1 MKKID
6 IEKWDRKVPKLP
18 DNFFDEMQE
27 KVLKQTVYKKE
38 PKRFRLNFVWSSVA
52 VLVMIFGLLFLFKKE
67 QTEQELQTA
76 YHDENTKINNEI
88 LAESIDNSTEK
99 DDADVSQEK
108 EDEIF
113 VTSHKMKIIAQNTER
128 KSELAERQTKERME
142 KILNAMGEEDFVDL
156 AGNYEQDIYL
166 ELY

>member
-6 IEKWDRKVPKLP
+6 IEKWDRKIPKLP

-38 PKRFRLNFVWSSVA
+38 KRFRLNLVWSSVA
-52 VLVMIFGLLFLFKKE
+52 VLVMIFGLTFLIKKE
-67 QTEQELQTA
+67 QREQGLQAA
-76 YHDENTKINNEI
+76 YYDENNKINNEI
-88 LAESIDNSTEK
+88 LSESIDSTEK
-99 DDADVSQEK
+99 DDADILQEK

-113 VTSHKMKIIAQNTER
+113 VTSHKMKTIAQNTER

-142 KILNAMGEEDFVDL
+142 KILNAMSEEDFVDL

>member
-6 IEKWDRKVPKLP
+6 IEKWDRKIPKLP

-38 PKRFRLNFVWSSVA
+38 KRFRLNLVWSSVA
-52 VLVMIFGLLFLFKKE
+52 VLVMIFGLTFLIKKE
-67 QTEQELQTA
+67 QREQGLQAA
-76 YHDENTKINNEI
+76 YYDENNKINNEI
-88 LAESIDNSTEK
+88 LSESIDSTEK
-99 DDADVSQEK
+99 DDADILQEK

-142 KILNAMGEEDFVDL
+142 KILNAMSEEDFVDL

>member
-6 IEKWDRKVPKLP
+6 IENWDRKIPKLP

-38 PKRFRLNFVWSSVA
+38 PKRFRLNLVWSSVA
-52 VLVMIFGLLFLFKKE
+52 VLVMIFGLTFLIKKE

-76 YHDENTKINNEI
+76 YHDENNKINNKK
-88 LAESIDNSTEK
+88 LVDLSDSTEK
-99 DDADVSQEK
+99 DDADILQEK

-113 VTSHKMKIIAQNTER
+113 VTSHKMKTIAQKTER

-142 KILNAMGEEDFVDL
+142 KILNAMSEEDFVDL

>member
-6 IEKWDRKVPKLP
+6 IENWDRKIPKLP

-38 PKRFRLNFVWSSVA
+38 PKRFRLNLVWSSVA
-52 VLVMIFGLLFLFKKE
+52 VLVMIFGLTFLIKKE

-76 YHDENTKINNEI
+76 YHDENNKINNKK
-88 LAESIDNSTEK
+88 LVDLSDSTEK
-99 DDADVSQEK
+99 DDADILQEK

-142 KILNAMGEEDFVDL
+142 KILNAMSEEDFVDL

>member
-6 IEKWDRKVPKLP
+6 IENWDRKIPKLP

-27 KVLKQTVYKKE
+27 KVLKQTVYRKE
-38 PKRFRLNFVWSSVA
+38 PKRFRLNLVWSSVA
-52 VLVMIFGLLFLFKKE
+52 VLVMIFGLTFLIKKE
-67 QTEQELQTA
+67 QTEQEIQTA
-76 YHDENTKINNEI
+76 YHDENNKINNEI
-88 LAESIDNSTEK
+88 LAESIDSTEK

-113 VTSHKMKIIAQNTER
+113 VTSHKMKTIAQNTER

-142 KILNAMGEEDFVDL
+142 KILNAMSEEDFVDL

>member
-6 IEKWDRKVPKLP
+6 IEKWDRKIPKLP

-38 PKRFRLNFVWSSVA
+38 KRFRLNLVWSSVA
-52 VLVMIFGLLFLFKKE
+52 VLVMIFGLTFLIKKE
-67 QTEQELQTA
+67 QREQGLQAA
-76 YHDENTKINNEI
+76 YYDENNKINNEI
-88 LAESIDNSTEK
+88 LSESIDSTEK
-99 DDADVSQEK
+99 DDANILQEK

-113 VTSHKMKIIAQNTER
+113 VTSHKMKTIAQNTER

-142 KILNAMGEEDFVDL
+142 KILNAMSEEDFLDL

>member
-1 MKKID
+1 MKRID
-6 IEKWDRKVPKLP
+6 IEKWDRKMPELP
-18 DNFFDEMQE
+18 ENFFDEIQE

-38 PKRFRLNFVWSSVA
+38 PKRFRLNLVWSSVV
-52 VLVMIFGLLFLFKKE
+52 VLVMIFGLTFLIKKE

-76 YHDENTKINNEI
+76 YHDENNKINNKK
-88 LAESIDNSTEK
+88 LVDLSDSTEK
-99 DDADVSQEK
+99 DDVDILQEK

-142 KILNAMGEEDFVDL
+142 KILNAMSEEDFVDL

>member
-38 PKRFRLNFVWSSVA
+38 PKRFRLNLVWSSVA
-52 VLVMIFGLLFLFKKE
+52 VLVMILGLTFLIKKE
-67 QTEQELQTA
+67 QKEQGLQTA
-76 YHDENTKINNEI
+76 YHGENTKINNEI
-88 LAESIDNSTEK
+88 LAESIDSTEE
-99 DDADVSQEK
+99 DDADILQEK

-142 KILNAMGEEDFVDL
+142 KILNAMSEEDFVDL

>member
-6 IEKWDRKVPKLP
+6 IENWDRKIPKLP

-38 PKRFRLNFVWSSVA
+38 PKRFRLNLVWSSVA
-52 VLVMIFGLLFLFKKE
+52 VLVMIFGLTFLIKKE
-67 QTEQELQTA
+67 QREQGLQAA
-76 YHDENTKINNEI
+76 YYDENNKINNEI
-88 LAESIDNSTEK
+88 LSESNIL
-99 DDADVSQEK
+99 QEK

-113 VTSHKMKIIAQNTER
+113 VTSHKMKTIAQNTER

-142 KILNAMGEEDFVDL
+142 KILNAMSEEDFLDL

>member
-6 IEKWDRKVPKLP
+6 IEKWDRKIPKLP

-38 PKRFRLNFVWSSVA
+38 PKRFRLNLVWSSVA
-52 VLVMIFGLLFLFKKE
+52 VLVMIFGLTFLIKKE
-67 QTEQELQTA
+67 QREQGLQAA
-76 YHDENTKINNEI
+76 YYDENNKINNEI
-88 LAESIDNSTEK
+88 LSESIDSTEK
-99 DDADVSQEK
+99 DDVDILQEK

-113 VTSHKMKIIAQNTER
+113 VTSHKMKTIAQNAER

-142 KILNAMGEEDFVDL
+142 KILNAMSEEDFVDL

>member
-38 PKRFRLNFVWSSVA
+38 PKRFRLNLVWSSVA
-52 VLVMIFGLLFLFKKE
+52 VLVMIFGLTFLIKKE

-76 YHDENTKINNEI
+76 YHDENNKINNEI
-88 LAESIDNSTEK
+88 LAESIDSTEK
-99 DDADVSQEK
+99 DK

-113 VTSHKMKIIAQNTER
+113 VTSHKMKTIAQNTER

-142 KILNAMGEEDFVDL
+142 KILNAMSEEDFVDL

>member
-6 IEKWDRKVPKLP
+6 IENWDRKIPKLP

-27 KVLKQTVYKKE
+27 KVLKQTVYRKE
-38 PKRFRLNFVWSSVA
+38 PKRFRLNLVWSSVA
-52 VLVMIFGLLFLFKKE
+52 VLVMIFGLTFLIKKE
-67 QTEQELQTA
+67 QTEQEIQTA
-76 YHDENTKINNEI
+76 YHDENNKINNKK
-88 LAESIDNSTEK
+88 LVDLSDSTEK
-99 DDADVSQEK
+99 DDVDILQEK

-142 KILNAMGEEDFVDL
+142 KILNAMSEEDFVDL

>member
-6 IEKWDRKVPKLP
+6 IENWDRKIPKLP

-27 KVLKQTVYKKE
+27 KVLKQTVYR
-38 PKRFRLNFVWSSVA
+38 KRFRLNLVWSSVA
-52 VLVMIFGLLFLFKKE
+52 VLVMIFGLTFLIKKE

-76 YHDENTKINNEI
+76 YHDENNKINNEI
-88 LAESIDNSTEK
+88 LAESIDSTEK

-113 VTSHKMKIIAQNTER
+113 VTSHKMKTIAQNTER

-142 KILNAMGEEDFVDL
+142 KILNAMSEEDFVDL

>member
-6 IEKWDRKVPKLP
+6 IENWDRKIPKLP

-27 KVLKQTVYKKE
+27 KVLKQIVYKKE
-38 PKRFRLNFVWSSVA
+38 QKRFRLNLVWSSVA
-52 VLVMIFGLLFLFKKE
+52 VLVMIFGLTFLIKKE

-76 YHDENTKINNEI
+76 YHDENNKINNKK
-88 LAESIDNSTEK
+88 LVDLSDSTEK
-99 DDADVSQEK
+99 DDADILQEK

-142 KILNAMGEEDFVDL
+142 KILNAMSEEDFVDL

>member
-27 KVLKQTVYKKE
+27 KVLKQTVYRKE
-38 PKRFRLNFVWSSVA
+38 PKRFRLNLVWSSVA
-52 VLVMIFGLLFLFKKE
+52 VLVMILGLTFLIKKE

-76 YHDENTKINNEI
+76 YHDENNKINNEI
-88 LAESIDNSTEK
+88 LSESIDSTEK
-99 DDADVSQEK
+99 GDADVSQEK

>member
-6 IEKWDRKVPKLP
+6 IENWDRKIPKLP

-38 PKRFRLNFVWSSVA
+38 PKRFRLNLVWSSVA
-52 VLVMIFGLLFLFKKE
+52 VLVMIFGLTFLIKKE
-67 QTEQELQTA
+67 QREQGLQAA
-76 YHDENTKINNEI
+76 YYDENNKINNEI
-88 LAESIDNSTEK
+88 LSESIDSTEK
-99 DDADVSQEK
+99 DDADILQEK

-113 VTSHKMKIIAQNTER
+113 VTSHKMKIIAQNTE
-128 KSELAERQTKERME
+128 LAERQTKERME
-142 KILNAMGEEDFVDL
+142 KILNAMSEEDFVDL